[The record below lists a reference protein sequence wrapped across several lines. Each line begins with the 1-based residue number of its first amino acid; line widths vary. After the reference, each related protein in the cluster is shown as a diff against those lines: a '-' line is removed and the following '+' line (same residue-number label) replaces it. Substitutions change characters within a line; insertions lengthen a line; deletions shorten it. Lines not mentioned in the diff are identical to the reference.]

1 MQDARV
7 TEARIA
13 YAAVALGAESAAAI
27 SGWNAYF
34 LANFLFMWGSQ
45 AALCLLLLALRAR
58 PAVIAVIAG
67 TSLATTVH
75 LALFCLWVTTLP
87 TREGAMA
94 WLGYVFA
101 LPGGGCAALLMATRI
116 DKKHAGS
123 RTLLLSLGITLAGLA
138 LNQGLVCATL
148 LHCGR

>member
-1 MQDARV
+1 MQDACV

-13 YAAVALGAESAAAI
+13 YGAVTLGAASAAAI

-34 LANFLFMWGSQ
+34 LANFLLMWGPQ
-45 AALCLLLLALRAR
+45 AALCVLLLALRAR
-58 PAVIAVIAG
+58 PTMIAG
-67 TSLATTVH
+67 TSLATTAH

-116 DKKHAGS
+116 DKKHSGF
-123 RTLLLSLGITLAGLA
+123 RTLLLSFGITLAGFA